1 MTVTREELQNVTD
14 TLSKKID
21 DRHDKIIMKWDEIAK
36 ELSDT
41 NINIG
46 RFLEKFDNQEDENTR
61 LGASIEKTDGR
72 VLIVE
77 DKLNKALISIVELQT
92 NQKNS
97 KNFWDKFG
105 VPIMLMAFFGL
116 SAINYFKV
124 AP

>member
-1 MTVTREELQNVTD
+1 MTVTREELQIVTD

-36 ELSDT
+36 GLSDT

-46 RFLEKFDNQEDENTR
+46 RFLEKFDYQEDENTR
-61 LGASIEKTDGR
+61 LSVSIEKTEAK
-72 VLIVE
+72 VFSVE
-77 DKLNKALISIVELQT
+77 DKQNKMLIDIMELQT

-105 VPIMLMAFFGL
+105 VPIMLIVFVGL
-116 SAINYFKV
+116 SAINYLKV
-124 AP
+124 TP

>member
-36 ELSDT
+36 GLSDT

-46 RFLEKFDNQEDENTR
+46 RFLEKFDYQEDENTR
-61 LGASIEKTDGR
+61 LSASIAKTDAK
-72 VLIVE
+72 VFSVE
-77 DKLNKALISIVELQT
+77 DKQNKMLVDIMELQT

-105 VPIMLMAFFGL
+105 VPIMLIVFVGL
-116 SAINYFKV
+116 SAINYLKV

>member
-1 MTVTREELQNVTD
+1 MTVTREELQIVTD

-36 ELSDT
+36 GLSDT

-46 RFLEKFDNQEDENTR
+46 RFLEKFDYQEDENTR
-61 LGASIEKTDGR
+61 LSVSIEKTDAK
-72 VLIVE
+72 VFSVE
-77 DKLNKALISIVELQT
+77 DKQNKMLIDIMELQT

-105 VPIMLMAFFGL
+105 VPIMLIVFVGL
-116 SAINYFKV
+116 SAINYLKV
-124 AP
+124 TP

>member
-1 MTVTREELQNVTD
+1 MTVSRDELQAAID

-21 DRHDKIIMKWDEIAK
+21 DRHDKIILKWDQIAK

-46 RFLEKFDNQEDENTR
+46 RFLEKFDYQEDANTR
-61 LGASIEKTDGR
+61 LSTDIKDIKDEQ
-72 VLIVE
+72 IV
-77 DKLNKALISIVELQT
+77 ISKDIVELKT

-105 VPIMLMAFFGL
+105 VPLMFMAIAGL
-116 SAINYFKV
+116 TTINYFK
-124 AP
+124 A